1 MSANTSFSGHET
13 FPLRFPWLAKSVEA
27 VSEDPE
33 VFRDETAIATFGVG
47 RNMVRSIRHWGLATG
62 VLAPHP
68 EERGAVV
75 VTQLGRELFGAEG
88 ADPYCEDP
96 GTLWLLHW
104 LLCRDVER
112 ATLWHFVFGHWQS
125 GALDLRALQAA
136 LEPWLARFD
145 ATLPSKSTL
154 KRDLLCLA
162 GTYTV
167 PAGSRRALE
176 DVVACPL
183 STLNLMMDDGGALY
197 LRQGR
202 QRGLPPEIFAYA
214 VMDYWALRHS
224 EVETLDVREI
234 LEAPGAPGRIFL
246 LGEDQAFELVERV
259 GRLSAPPFTFDS
271 TAGVQQ
277 LYRTGRST
285 PSDMIA
291 AYYATG
297 LVA

>member
-1 MSANTSFSGHET
+1 MSVSTSFSGHET

-27 VSEDPE
+27 VTDDPE

-47 RNMVRSIRHWGLATG
+47 RNMVRSIRHWGLATE

-75 VTQLGRELFGAEG
+75 VTSFGKAIFGADG

-104 LLCRDVER
+104 LLCRDAER
-112 ATLWHFVFGHWQS
+112 ATLWHFVFGHWRS

-136 LEPWLARFD
+136 LEPWLTRLD
-145 ATLPSKSTL
+145 ATPPSESTL

-162 GTYTV
+162 STYTV
-167 PAGSRRALE
+167 PTGSRRDLE

-183 STLNLMMDDGGALY
+183 STLNLMADEGGALY

-202 QRGLPPEIFAYA
+202 QRGLPPEVFAYA
-214 VMDYWALRHS
+214 VLDYWTLHHPEA
-224 EVETLDVREI
+224 ETLDVREV

-259 GRLSAPPFTFDS
+259 GQLPEPPFTFDS

-277 LYRTGRST
+277 LYRTSRSSPT
-285 PSDMIA
+285 DLIA
-291 AYYATG
+291 AYYDVP